1 MSESINNNTVAS
13 QTPNNNISPLE
24 DGGSSAG
31 LTQGEIVFV
40 TLTCFIVAVAT
51 IFAIY
56 VVHRKRRQ
64 RAEENQKNN
73 DTPTSTQLNSPP
85 VNSTVFNEMGKYPT
99 AGSIHDTSRGYSFT
113 GNHRPTFESEDSRMN
128 RRRDNIMNTV
138 ESQGSGGK
146 KSRRSS
152 KGSAGSNVSNQYK
165 VAAMDKMRHMSEVS
179 DL

>member
-1 MSESINNNTVAS
+1 METSESINNNTVAS
-13 QTPNNNISPLE
+13 QSPNNNISPLE

-40 TLTCFIVAVAT
+40 TLACFIVAVAAV
-51 IFAIY
+51 FAIY

-64 RAEENQKNN
+64 RAEEEQKNN

-85 VNSTVFNEMGKYPT
+85 VNSTELNEMGKYPT
-99 AGSIHDTSRGYSFT
+99 AGSSHDTSRGYSLT

-128 RRRDNIMNTV
+128 RRNTV

-146 KSRRSS
+146 TSRRSS
-152 KGSAGSNVSNQYK
+152 MGSAGSNVSNQYK
-165 VAAMDKMRHMSEVS
+165 VAAMDKMRLMSEVS

>member
-40 TLTCFIVAVAT
+40 TLACFIVAVAA

-56 VVHRKRRQ
+56 AVHRKRRQ

-73 DTPTSTQLNSPP
+73 DTPTSTQLNSP
-85 VNSTVFNEMGKYPT
+85 VNSTELNEMGKYPT
-99 AGSIHDTSRGYSFT
+99 VGSSHDTSRGYSLT

-128 RRRDNIMNTV
+128 RRRDSMNTV

-152 KGSAGSNVSNQYK
+152 MGSAGSNVSNQYK
-165 VAAMDKMRHMSEVS
+165 VAAMDKMRRMSEVS

>member
-1 MSESINNNTVAS
+1 MESSES

-40 TLTCFIVAVAT
+40 TLACFIVAVAA

-64 RAEENQKNN
+64 RTEENQKNN

-85 VNSTVFNEMGKYPT
+85 VNSTELNEMGKYPT
-99 AGSIHDTSRGYSFT
+99 AGSSHDTSRGYSLT
-113 GNHRPTFESEDSRMN
+113 GNHFESEDSRMN
-128 RRRDNIMNTV
+128 RRNTA

-146 KSRRSS
+146 TSRRSS
-152 KGSAGSNVSNQYK
+152 MGSTGSNVSNQYK
-165 VAAMDKMRHMSEVS
+165 VAAMDKMRLMSELS